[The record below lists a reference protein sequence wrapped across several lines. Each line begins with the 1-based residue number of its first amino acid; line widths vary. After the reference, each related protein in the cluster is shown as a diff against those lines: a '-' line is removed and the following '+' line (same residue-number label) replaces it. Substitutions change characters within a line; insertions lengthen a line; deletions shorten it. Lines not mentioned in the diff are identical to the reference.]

1 MTALYGKALF
11 CRPPRVCKKV
21 CDSYLRIMMSPFTAW
36 RVKKKKKQN
45 QGYYPVFITS
55 LLP

>member
-36 RVKKKKKQN
+36 RVKKKKKKSK
-45 QGYYPVFITS
+45 IRAII
-55 LLP
+55 LCL